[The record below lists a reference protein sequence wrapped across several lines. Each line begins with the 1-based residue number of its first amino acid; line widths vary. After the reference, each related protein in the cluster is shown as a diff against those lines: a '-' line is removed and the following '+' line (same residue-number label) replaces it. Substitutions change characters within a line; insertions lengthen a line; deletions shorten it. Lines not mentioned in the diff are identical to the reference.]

1 MSFNNLILTGCEI
14 FASCLLIYGF
24 INEDKVIRWE
34 RRQARK
40 IKKAILKL
48 IMFLEG

>member
-1 MSFNNLILTGCEI
+1 MTTQHIILTGFELVI
-14 FASCLLIYGF
+14 SGFLIYGF
-24 INEDKVIRWE
+24 INENKVIRWE

-48 IMFLEG
+48 IIFLEG